1 MEEGAEFQQAPTVF
15 SDDMYQDL
23 VFTWDVEEFLDGCCT
38 LPMWDFVSPEENEVL
53 IDKFRTE
60 SKKVI
65 DRWSLGNA
73 STNEKDSAVSFLVQ
87 LGAVRITF
95 QSSSDHIQS
104 GRRVSVQ
111 FEDRPLLET
120 EHDGPDT
127 ADPRPMKSED
137 IGSREQSGALTSA
150 SQASS
155 SKDVPIDCGLE
166 TKHDGPDTA
175 DPPPIKN
182 EDIGSREQSGAL
194 TSASQAS
201 SSKDAPIDCGDDGDN
216 ENYSAWMSE
225 PSDDD
230 DDDDDTVTAKED
242 DRSATQQPSEEH
254 PCPNCHAILHSTW
267 ELDLH
272 KVNDCSE
279 DPIKYVYNCDQC
291 TKSFLWKL
299 KLISHLRID
308 HKMTPHDV
316 IVKLEELESTKIQK
330 GMKIKTSKK
339 ESHRRQGLRKSRGE
353 RKRQKVSGRKKKGE
367 GSVQKMKRTRSN
379 IAVAPPKLKRLCV
392 RLKKNKK
399 DDRNEFSSSSRQT
412 RSSKTAVVSNV
423 DIAPQNCTSNDH
435 QNLEALDAKSNC
447 ERRAIVEVGE
457 DEIVREEK
465 TECKDNER
473 PTVWPEYELSEARLL
488 EENDHSLAN
497 SESSDDKGFTDENV
511 DTCTPSSPTNE
522 NMKSEVLTDP
532 IVDDTPRK
540 SCLSRVKKLIK
551 RMRIEKG
558 RKVCDQNTCNS
569 TISSKSES
577 KESIFRCLLC
587 DMEFKKAY
595 QYHKHM
601 FDCHKES
608 RYREFTCSTCDKMFL
623 NKSIYTTH
631 IKTHMDRNKRQKYHC
646 KECNKSFL
654 SKYDHILHMDWHAEK
669 FKCETC
675 GKLLSSKKTL
685 ESHIKCVHN
694 KLKYPCHLCEKVFA
708 NEKYSKWHIE
718 DHELGRKYKCGECG
732 KAFLRPHQ
740 LKSHKELVHSGACQ
754 CLCEHCG
761 ATFKTPQILKQHTDT
776 VHSLVYKYSCDVC
789 GKKFKRTSNL
799 NCHKKL
805 HSNDPT
811 LKRFACTLCDK
822 RFRDQ
827 CKLKVHMDWHNNVRS
842 HTCSICEKSFLTKG
856 NLTKHMFTHQDK
868 KRHECE
874 ICSVGFIDLPQLRKH
889 LKVKHKVILK
899 KMKTNARLEAT
910 KLVEDEPLVNKSAEG
925 PLLPSDSRSADT
937 ANDGPVHHQE
947 HLTNDNV
954 YQVSEAS
961 MYQVPEPSVS
971 ESVGQL
977 LLEMVTL

>member
-1 MEEGAEFQQAPTVF
+1 ME
-15 SDDMYQDL
+15 S
-23 VFTWDVEEFLDGCCT
+23 T
-38 LPMWDFVSPEENEVL
+38 LPMWDFVSPEDNEVL
-53 IDKFRTE
+53 IDNFRTE

-73 STNEKDSAVSFLVQ
+73 STTERDAAVSFLVQ

-104 GRRVSVQ
+104 ERRVSFQ

-120 EHDGPDT
+120 KHDGPDT
-127 ADPRPMKSED
+127 ADPPPMKSED
-137 IGSREQSGALTSA
+137 IDREQSRALTSD

-155 SKDVPIDCGLE
+155 SKDVPMDCGLE
-166 TKHDGPDTA
+166 TKHDGPDTADPPPMKSEDIDREQSRALTSDSQASSSKDVPMDCGLETKHDGSDTA

-201 SSKDAPIDCGDDGDN
+201 SSKDVPIDCGDDEDN
-216 ENYSAWMSE
+216 ENCSAWMSE
-225 PSDDD
+225 SSD

-339 ESHRRQGLRKSRGE
+339 ESHRRQGLRKSRAE

-379 IAVAPPKLKRLCV
+379 IAVAPPKLKSLCV
-392 RLKKNKK
+392 RLKKIKT

-435 QNLEALDAKSNC
+435 QNLEALDAKST
-447 ERRAIVEVGE
+447 RKTAIVEVGE

-522 NMKSEVLTDP
+522 NIKSEVLTDP
-532 IVDDTPRK
+532 IVDDTPEVMLEPIVPRWVNARGIDGIPFILLFRRK
-540 SCLSRVKKLIK
+540 SDIG
-551 RMRIEKG
+551 KG
-558 RKVCDQNTCNS
+558 KFLHQLALPKGANTLAA
-569 TISSKSES
+569 IG
-577 KESIFRCLLC
+577 
-587 DMEFKKAY
+587 
-595 QYHKHM
+595 
-601 FDCHKES
+601 
-608 RYREFTCSTCDKMFL
+608 
-623 NKSIYTTH
+623 
-631 IKTHMDRNKRQKYHC
+631 
-646 KECNKSFL
+646 SFL
-654 SKYDHILHMDWHAEK
+654 KENNI
-669 FKCETC
+669 
-675 GKLLSSKKTL
+675 TL
-685 ESHIKCVHN
+685 ESVDGGPFHYLTWVASTYDMELSMGESSLIAPTCISALNTSVEGVEYIWGEGPSIIN
-694 KLKYPCHLCEKVFA
+694 KVCETEDNTIIDDPRDAKV
-708 NEKYSKWHIE
+708 
-718 DHELGRKYKCGECG
+718 
-732 KAFLRPHQ
+732 
-740 LKSHKELVHSGACQ
+740 
-754 CLCEHCG
+754 
-761 ATFKTPQILKQHTDT
+761 T
-776 VHSLVYKYSCDVC
+776 V
-789 GKKFKRTSNL
+789 G
-799 NCHKKL
+799 
-805 HSNDPT
+805 
-811 LKRFACTLCDK
+811 
-822 RFRDQ
+822 
-827 CKLKVHMDWHNNVRS
+827 
-842 HTCSICEKSFLTKG
+842 
-856 NLTKHMFTHQDK
+856 
-868 KRHECE
+868 
-874 ICSVGFIDLPQLRKH
+874 
-889 LKVKHKVILK
+889 
-899 KMKTNARLEAT
+899 
-910 KLVEDEPLVNKSAEG
+910 VEDILSQK
-925 PLLPSDSRSADT
+925 
-937 ANDGPVHHQE
+937 PVHR
-947 HLTNDNV
+947 
-954 YQVSEAS
+954 
-961 MYQVPEPSVS
+961 M
-971 ESVGQL
+971 
-977 LLEMVTL
+977 

>member
-1 MEEGAEFQQAPTVF
+1 
-15 SDDMYQDL
+15 
-23 VFTWDVEEFLDGCCT
+23 
-38 LPMWDFVSPEENEVL
+38 MWDFVSPEDNEVL

-73 STNEKDSAVSFLVQ
+73 STNERDAAVSFLVQ
-87 LGAVRITF
+87 LGAVRITI

-104 GRRVSVQ
+104 ERRVSFQ

-120 EHDGPDT
+120 KHDGPDT

-137 IGSREQSGALTSA
+137 IGSREQSGALTSD

-155 SKDVPIDCGLE
+155 SKDVPMDCGLE
-166 TKHDGPDTA
+166 TKHDGSDTA

-201 SSKDAPIDCGDDGDN
+201 SSKDVPIDCGDDEDN

-230 DDDDDTVTAKED
+230 DDDDTLTAKED

-272 KVNDCSE
+272 KVNDCSK

-316 IVKLEELESTKIQK
+316 IVKLKELESTKIQRGLK
-330 GMKIKTSKK
+330 NRASKK

-353 RKRQKVSGRKKKGE
+353 RKRQKVSERKKKGE
-367 GSVQKMKRTRSN
+367 GSVQKMKRTRSDK
-379 IAVAPPKLKRLCV
+379 AVAPPKLKRLCV
-392 RLKKNKK
+392 RLKKIKT

-473 PTVWPEYELSEARLL
+473 QTVWPEYELSEARLL

-522 NMKSEVLTDP
+522 NRKGEVLTDP
-532 IVDDTPRK
+532 IVDDTPEVMLEPSEEIDQK
-540 SCLSRVKKLIK
+540 NV
-551 RMRIEKG
+551 RIEKG

-569 TISSKSES
+569 TISPKSES
-577 KESIFRCLLC
+577 KESVFSCLLC
-587 DMEFKKAY
+587 DMKFKKACKC
-595 QYHKHM
+595 HKHM
-601 FDCHKES
+601 RVCHKES
-608 RYREFTCSTCDKMFL
+608 RHREFTCSTCDKTFL
-623 NKSIYTTH
+623 NKSEYTTH
-631 IKTHMDRNKRQKYHC
+631 IKIHMDRNKRQKYHC

-654 SKYDHILHMDWHAEK
+654 SKHYYIIHMKRHADEK

-675 GKLLSSKKTL
+675 GQVLLTKKTL
-685 ESHIKCVHN
+685 EHHVKNVHT
-694 KLKYPCHLCEKVFA
+694 KEFPCHLCKKVFA
-708 NEKYSKWHIE
+708 RNQYLKMHIE
-718 DHELGRKYKCGECG
+718 EHELGRKCKCEECG
-732 KAFLRPHQ
+732 KAFLRPFQ
-740 LKSHKELVHSGACQ
+740 LKVHKELVHSGACQ
-754 CLCEHCG
+754 CLCELCG
-761 ATFKTPQILKQHTDT
+761 ATFKTEQILKQHTNT

-789 GKKFKRTSNL
+789 GKKFNRTSIL
-799 NCHKKL
+799 NRHKKV
-805 HSNDPT
+805 HSNDPM
-811 LKRFACTLCDK
+811 LRRFPCTLCDK
-822 RFRDQ
+822 RFNDQ
-827 CKLKVHMDWHNNVRS
+827 SKLKVHMDWHNNVRS
-842 HTCSICEKSFLTKG
+842 HTCVICEKSFLTKG

-889 LKVKHKVILK
+889 LEVKHKVTLK
-899 KMKTNARLEAT
+899 KINTNARLEAT
-910 KLVEDEPLVNKSAEG
+910 KLVEDEHLVNKSAAG

-977 LLEMVTL
+977 LLGMVTL